1 MHSSPK
7 RTHSSA
13 PHGLAPIARAGWDIS
28 AAAHVCRRIG
38 FGASPEALERAV
50 DVGFEQ
56 TVAEL
61 ESRRSHDPA
70 LTGKSVEK
78 LLSLGNLT
86 SLQSRWMALIL
97 GDGAPLLER
106 VTLMWHGHF
115 ATSNSKVGDV
125 RLMHRQ
131 NELFR
136 RHGLG
141 DFRELFHLAAKDP
154 AMLIW
159 LDGNQNRVGSPNENF
174 AREVMELF
182 GLGIGGG
189 YTESDIKEAARAF
202 SGWSVVGR
210 KFVFRKEHHD
220 SREKTIFGRG
230 GVSTG
235 EEAID
240 RVLEHPECSNW
251 IARRLLSTFVA
262 HEPARSDVERFGQV
276 LRDEGWNIGRTLSR
290 IFRDPIFM
298 DPGTRRSRI
307 ASPVELVALV
317 ALSTKSELAP
327 LDAVR
332 AAGVMGQTLFM
343 PPTVKGWDGGRSWID
358 PGTWVARHNMLTDFA
373 LAKGLDGELAF
384 GKVKRGEAVDAVL
397 AVLLPEGVE
406 PEMRKALEAAAA
418 SAHSDGHAVHKVA
431 ALVLTSPEYHLV

>member
-1 MHSSPK
+1 MKRALLHSEP
-7 RTHSSA
+7 
-13 PHGLAPIARAGWDIS
+13 WDDA
-28 AAAHVCRRIG
+28 AAAHVLRRIG
-38 FGASPEALERAV
+38 FGACLETLRAAV
-50 DVGFEQ
+50 ERGFEG

-61 ESRRSHDPA
+61 EGRRAHDPA
-70 LTGKSVEK
+70 FMGKSVER
-78 LLSLGNLT
+78 LLSLGDLA

-131 NELFR
+131 NEIFR
-136 RHGLG
+136 SHGLG
-141 DFRELFHLAAKDP
+141 DFRELFHRAAKDP
-154 AMLIW
+154 AMLVW

-189 YTESDIKEAARAF
+189 YTENDIQEAARAF

-210 KFVFRKEHHD
+210 EFVFRKEHHD
-220 SREKTIFGRG
+220 RGEKTIFGRG
-230 GVSTG
+230 GVFTG
-235 EEAID
+235 EDAIE
-240 RVLEHPECSNW
+240 RVLEHPECPNW
-251 IARRLLSTFVA
+251 IARRLLSTFVT
-262 HEPARSDVERFGQV
+262 HEPKRVDVERFGKALV
-276 LRDEGWNIGRTLSR
+276 AEEWNIGRTLGR

-298 DPGTRRSRI
+298 APGTRRSRI
-307 ASPVELVALV
+307 SSPVELVALV
-317 ALSTKSELAP
+317 SLSTKSELTP

-373 LAKGLDGELAF
+373 LAKGLDGAAAF
-384 GKVKRGEAVDAVL
+384 GKVKRSEAVDAVL
-397 AVLLPEGVE
+397 AVLMPEGVE
-406 PEMRKALEAAAA
+406 SEMREALEAAAA

>member
-1 MHSSPK
+1 MN
-7 RTHSSA
+7 
-13 PHGLAPIARAGWDIS
+13 RALHHPGTWDTA
-28 AAAHVCRRIG
+28 AAAHVFRRIG
-38 FGASPEALERAV
+38 FGASLETLEAAV
-50 DVGFEQ
+50 ESGFEG

-61 ESRRSHDPA
+61 ETRRKHDPA
-70 LTGKSVEK
+70 FMGKSVER
-78 LLSLGNLT
+78 LLSLGALT
-86 SLQSRWMALIL
+86 SLQSWWMALIL

-136 RHGLG
+136 SHGLG
-141 DFRELFHLAAKDP
+141 DFRELFRRAAKDP
-154 AMLIW
+154 AMLVW

-182 GLGIGGG
+182 GLGIGGD
-189 YTESDIKEAARAF
+189 YTENDIQEAARAF
-202 SGWSVVGR
+202 SGWSVASR

-220 SREKTIFGRG
+220 PGEKTIFGRG
-230 GVSTG
+230 GVFTG
-235 EEAID
+235 EDAVD
-240 RVLEHPECSNW
+240 RVLGHPECPNW
-251 IARRLLSTFVA
+251 IAGRLLSTFVT
-262 HEPARSDVERFGQV
+262 HEPERADVVRFGKALV
-276 LRDEGWNIGRTLSR
+276 SEDWNIGRTLAR

-298 DPGTRRSRI
+298 APGTRRSRI
-307 ASPVELVALV
+307 SSPVELVALV
-317 ALSTKSELAP
+317 SLSTKSELSP

-373 LAKGLDGELAF
+373 MARGLDGTAAF
-384 GKVKRGEAVDAVL
+384 GEVKRSEAVDAVL
-397 AVLLPEGVE
+397 AVLMPEGVE
-406 PEMRKALEAAAA
+406 AEMREALEAAAA

>member
-1 MHSSPK
+1 
-7 RTHSSA
+7 
-13 PHGLAPIARAGWDIS
+13 
-28 AAAHVCRRIG
+28 
-38 FGASPEALERAV
+38 
-50 DVGFEQ
+50 
-56 TVAEL
+56 
-61 ESRRSHDPA
+61 
-70 LTGKSVEK
+70 
-78 LLSLGNLT
+78 
-86 SLQSRWMALIL
+86 MALIL

-136 RHGLG
+136 NHGLG
-141 DFRELFHLAAKDP
+141 DFRELFHRVAKDP
-154 AMLIW
+154 AMLVW
-159 LDGNQNRVGSPNENF
+159 LDGNQNRVGSPNENY

-189 YTESDIKEAARAF
+189 YTENDIKEAARAF

-220 SREKTIFGRG
+220 GGEKTIFGKG
-230 GVSTG
+230 GVRTG
-235 EEAID
+235 EEAIE
-240 RVLEHPECSNW
+240 RVLGHPECPNW

-262 HEPARSDVERFGQV
+262 HEPERADVLRFGKLLV
-276 LRDEGWNIGRTLSR
+276 REDWNIGRTLSR

-298 DPGTRRSRI
+298 APGARRSRI

-317 ALSTKSELAP
+317 TLSTNSDLSP

-332 AAGVMGQTLFM
+332 AAGVIGQTLFM

-358 PGTWVARHNMLTDFA
+358 PGTWVARHNMLSDFA
-373 LAKGLDGELAF
+373 LAKGLDGTKAF
-384 GKVKRGEAVDAVL
+384 GKVKRSEAVDAVL
-397 AVLLPEGVE
+397 AVLMPEGVD
-406 PEMRKALEAAAA
+406 PPMRKALEAAAS

-431 ALVLTSPEYHLV
+431 ALVFTSPEFHLV